1 MTDAEL
7 RNSRESKVNE
17 FFYAFHVATRKFT
30 LGTVSSI
37 LYNAITL
44 LGDQRKKAIFGEI
57 YDGLLAG
64 KSLRDACQEVAYYPD
79 PVQHIIFACFHMLD
93 TPSSTQQSRWEDIAE
108 GIRYQEAWPQEEE
121 ETHAEDI

>member
-7 RNSRESKVNE
+7 RNSRESKVDE
-17 FFYAFHVATRKFT
+17 FSYAFHIATRKFA
-30 LGTVSSI
+30 LGTVTSI

-44 LGDQRKKAIFGEI
+44 LSDKRKRAIFGEI

-64 KSLRDACQEVAYYPD
+64 KSLRDACQAVAYYPD
-79 PVQHIIFACFHMLD
+79 PLQHIIFACFNMLD
-93 TPSSTQQSRWEDIAE
+93 TPSHTQQSRWEDIAE

-121 ETHAEDI
+121 EHNAENF